1 MKIIYV
7 LPHPIQYQTPLINY
21 LKLKGLDI
29 TVVYKSDHTS
39 KKYYDNGFKKKIQGF
54 FSCLFPE
61 LLSISVKIASNVRSI
76 ILFPSLF

>member
-29 TVVYKSDHTS
+29 TVAYKSDHTS
-39 KKYYDNGFKKKIQGF
+39 KKYYDYGFKKKIQWNK
-54 FSCLFPE
+54 
-61 LLSISVKIASNVRSI
+61 KILKGYNYFYNQKHKI
-76 ILFPSLF
+76 FK